1 MKFGLSTSILAVV
14 GVVMLAGCSAHQPND
29 HHSDSKV
36 SRVASSSTSTKVPPK
51 KATGNAADT
60 VKSAKV
66 TKAVRATV
74 QQASGTTAVYVATS
88 KLATGVAVNRRQ
100 RSASVIKVFIMIEAM
115 RRVKA
120 GTLSLK
126 QEVTIPAHDQVGG
139 TGVLAQRGTNQQ
151 TIGQLLELMIKVSD
165 NTATNVLIDQLGGLS
180 KINRT
185 IESLGCHHTKL
196 QRKMLDYRALNAG
209 HDNYT
214 SAADLG
220 RILLKIDRHQLLGGR
235 YDTEML
241 RLLANNA
248 NQTKL
253 PALIGSKATI
263 YNKTGEFPD
272 YGVQND
278 AAIVKKGQQSFVA
291 VVLSESGRQN
301 QQIKAMNLLG
311 KHLYQIFSNKWH

>member
-14 GVVMLAGCSAHQPND
+14 GIVLLAGCSAHQPND

-36 SRVASSSTSTKVPPK
+36 SRVASSSTKVPPK
-51 KATGNAADT
+51 KATGGSTDT
-60 VKSAKV
+60 AKSAKV

-126 QEVTIPAHDQVGG
+126 QEVAIPAHDRVGG
-139 TGVLAQRGTNQQ
+139 TGVLAQHGTNQQ

-209 HDNYT
+209 RDNYT

-220 RILLKIDRHQLLGGR
+220 RTLLKIDRHQLLGGR

-253 PALIGSKATI
+253 PALISSKATI

-291 VVLSESGRQN
+291 IVLSESGRQN

-311 KHLYQIFSNKWH
+311 KHLYQIFFQ

>member
-14 GVVMLAGCSAHQPND
+14 GVVMLAGCSAHQPNA

-36 SRVASSSTSTKVPPK
+36 SRVASSSTKMPLK
-51 KATGNAADT
+51 KATGGSTDT
-60 VKSAKV
+60 AKSAKV

-120 GTLSLK
+120 GTLNLK
-126 QEVTIPAHDQVGG
+126 QEVAIPAHDQVGG

-185 IESLGCHHTKL
+185 IENLGCHHTKL

-220 RILLKIDRHQLLGGR
+220 RTLLKIDRYQLLGGR

-253 PALIGSKATI
+253 PALISSKATI

-311 KHLYQIFSNKWH
+311 KDLYQIFFQ

>member
-1 MKFGLSTSILAVV
+1 MKFGLSTSILAVA
-14 GVVMLAGCSAHQPND
+14 GIVMLAGCSAHQPND

-36 SRVASSSTSTKVPPK
+36 GRVASSSTKVPPK
-51 KATGNAADT
+51 KATGSSAST

-74 QQASGTTAVYVATS
+74 QQASGTTAVYVAS
-88 KLATGVAVNRRQ
+88 ANHPLATGIAVNRRQ

-120 GTLSLK
+120 GALNLK
-126 QEVTIPAHDQVGG
+126 QAVAIPAHDQVGG

-185 IESLGCHHTKL
+185 IENLGCHHTKL

-220 RILLKIDRHQLLGGR
+220 RTLLKIDRHQLLGGR

-253 PALIGSKATI
+253 PALISSRATI

-278 AAIVKKGQQSFVA
+278 AAIVKKGQQSFVV

-301 QQIKAMNLLG
+301 QQIDAMNLLG
-311 KHLYQIFSNKWH
+311 KHLYQIFFQ